1 MNYNEIRPIDTS
13 NGPGV
18 RVSIF
23 VSGCR
28 HHCKNCFNQETWC
41 FNYGGLY
48 DEDAHIFL
56 ISSINKDFIDGLT
69 ILGGEPLEPENLN
82 GVLSIIKD
90 INMKFPEKNIW
101 LYSGFTFEELGER
114 RKNEVVLDEILK
126 RINHLVE
133 GRFIES
139 KKDIRLKFRGSSNQ
153 RIYKRVGDKLV
164 VDEKFNWFFIRNS
177 I

>member
-1 MNYNEIRPIDTS
+1 MNYSEIRPIDTS

-41 FNYGGLY
+41 FNYGRLY

-101 LYSGFTFEELGER
+101 LYSGFTFEELQER
-114 RKNEVVLDEILK
+114 RKNETVLDEILN

-133 GRFIES
+133 GRFVES
-139 KKDIRLKFRGSSNQ
+139 KKDIRLQFRGSSNQ
-153 RIYKRVGDKLV
+153 RIYKRVGDNLV
-164 VDEKFNWFFIRNS
+164 IDKNFN
-177 I
+177 